1 MKSSSANFRR
11 LESDKIIET
20 VKALRGRIEERF
32 PGSGLG
38 KVVGELQEVAE
49 ETVGR
54 TRWIQKPHLLLRCV
68 AALLSLGIIALL
80 AFLVAHVHQ
89 FNFEDFTNS
98 VQALDSSI
106 SSVVFVGAAILF
118 FVKWEHRIKRDRAL
132 KALHELRALAHIVDM
147 HQLTKDP
154 ESYAAQGAQQAHTT
168 RIRRRAMTPFELNR
182 YLDYCSDALALISK
196 IAALY
201 AQSFQDPVLLDAV
214 DDVEDLTAGFSR
226 KIWQKITILENLRR
240 ALRGA
245 EAAAGPEASH
255 EADTDLV

>member
-1 MKSSSANFRR
+1 MKSSSATFRR
-11 LESDKIIET
+11 LEADKIIET
-20 VKALRGRIEERF
+20 VKSLHARIGDRF

-38 KVVGELQEVAE
+38 KVVGELQQVAE

-68 AALLSLGIIALL
+68 AVVLSLGIIVLL
-80 AFLVAHVHQ
+80 AFLVAHAGK
-89 FNFEDFTNS
+89 FNFADFTNS

-106 SSVVFVGAAILF
+106 SSVVFIGAAILF
-118 FVKWEHRIKRDRAL
+118 FLNWEHRIKRDRAL

-154 ESYAAQGAQQAHTT
+154 ESYAAQGSHTT
-168 RIRRRAMTPFELNR
+168 RIHKRSMTPFELNR

-240 ALRGA
+240 ALHGGPATQSA
-245 EAAAGPEASH
+245 EPNLKMG
-255 EADTDLV
+255 TDLV

>member
-1 MKSSSANFRR
+1 MAGSSVNYRR
-11 LESDKIIET
+11 LEADKIIET
-20 VKALRGRIEERF
+20 VKALRARIEDRF

-38 KVVGELQEVAE
+38 KVVGELQLVAE

-54 TRWIQKPHLLLRCV
+54 THWIQKPHLLLRCI
-68 AALLSLGIIALL
+68 ALLLSVFIIVLL
-80 AFLVAHVHQ
+80 AFLLAHVRQ

-106 SSVVFVGAAILF
+106 SSVVFIGATILF
-118 FVKWEHRIKRDRAL
+118 FLSWENRIKRGRAL
-132 KALHELRALAHIVDM
+132 KAIHELRALAHIVDM

-154 ESYAAQGAQQAHTT
+154 ESCSGQGQLTAHL
-168 RIRRRAMTPFELNR
+168 RKRRLTPFELNR

-201 AQSFQDPVLLDAV
+201 VQGFADPVLLNAV

-240 ALRGA
+240 ALPGA
-245 EAAAGPEASH
+245 DPFESLPGKHP
-255 EADTDLV
+255 TP

>member
-1 MKSSSANFRR
+1 MEPSSARFRR
-11 LESDKIIET
+11 LEAEKIIET
-20 VKALRGRIEERF
+20 VKALHARIEERF

-38 KVVGELQEVAE
+38 KVIAELQQVAE
-49 ETVGR
+49 ETLAR

-68 AALLSLGIIALL
+68 ALLLSVGIIILL
-80 AFLVAHVHQ
+80 AFLLAHVRQ

-106 SSVVFVGAAILF
+106 GSVVFVGAAILF
-118 FVKWEHRIKRDRAL
+118 FLSWEHRIKRDRAL
-132 KALHELRALAHIVDM
+132 KAIHELRALAHIVDM

-154 ESYAAQGAQQAHTT
+154 ESYSGHNTT
-168 RIRRRAMTPFELNR
+168 QIRKRAMTPFQLNR

-201 AQSFQDPVLLDAV
+201 VQEFQDPVLLDAV

-240 ALRGA
+240 ALHGDRPI
-245 EAAAGPEASH
+245 GPEG
-255 EADTDLV
+255 EADQAA

>member
-1 MKSSSANFRR
+1 MEAATAKFRR
-11 LESDKIIET
+11 LEAEKIIET
-20 VKALRGRIEERF
+20 VKALHDRIEERF

-38 KVVGELQEVAE
+38 KVIAELQQVAE
-49 ETVGR
+49 ETVER
-54 TRWIQKPHLLLRCV
+54 TRWIQQPHLLLRCV
-68 AALLSLGIIALL
+68 AVLLSLGIIILL

-89 FNFEDFTNS
+89 FDFKDFTNS

-118 FVKWEHRIKRDRAL
+118 FLSWEHRIKRDRAL
-132 KALHELRALAHIVDM
+132 KAIHELRALAHIVDM

-154 ESYAAQGAQQAHTT
+154 ESYFGTGKHTT
-168 RIRRRAMTPFELNR
+168 RTRKRAMTPFELNR

-201 AQSFQDPVLLDAV
+201 VQGFQDPVLLDAV

-240 ALRGA
+240 ALHGGPASESA
-245 EAAAGPEASH
+245 EQSRRAIIGP
-255 EADTDLV
+255 V